1 MNKVPLTSAQ
11 LESVMALQSRLDTL
25 RKSIGVADRGSVLY
39 RSEVSYGDDECI
51 VVEADGLGG
60 AVLRRVAG
68 RYPTDCQSLEEH
80 NFTSEFEAVRAA
92 ELRRQE
98 IAA

>member
-1 MNKVPLTSAQ
+1 MKQAPLTTAQ
-11 LESVMALQSRLDTL
+11 FEAVTKLQSRLDKL
-25 RKSIGVADRGSVLY
+25 RMKFGIADRGSLLY
-39 RSEVSYGDDECI
+39 RSEVSYAKDECI

-60 AVLRRVAG
+60 ALMRVVEG
-68 RYPTDCQSLEEH
+68 PYPTDCNSLEEQK
-80 NFTSEFEAVRAA
+80 FATEFEAVKAA

>member
-1 MNKVPLTSAQ
+1 MNKVPLTHAQ
-11 LESVMALQSRLDTL
+11 SEAITALQSKLDAL
-25 RKSIGVADRGSVLY
+25 RETVGVADRGSLLH
-39 RSEVSYGDDECI
+39 RFDVSYGDDECI

-68 RYPTDCQSLEEH
+68 RYPADCLSLEEH
-80 NFTSEFEAVRAA
+80 EYATEFEAVEAA
-92 ELRRQE
+92 ESRRLD